1 MYAQRV
7 WIPHHICSQYTVYM
21 SLFAMKLIQM
31 KAINFQYI
39 GTATP
44 DGVWRLLFLI
54 YRVTASLSSSDWSL
68 SHPECVRRI
77 AVMCGRNYSSIT

>member
-7 WIPHHICSQYTVYM
+7 WIPLHICPQYTVYM

-31 KAINFQYI
+31 KAISFQYI

-44 DGVWRLLFLI
+44 DAVWRLLFLI

-68 SHPECVRRI
+68 SHPKCVSCI
-77 AVMCGRNYSSIT
+77 AVMCRSNYGCIT